1 MHQGLIFSN
10 HSHSSI
16 TDFNVAAVKNKTA
29 RQERNSM
36 NDNKSEIG
44 TIGWIDLTVDDA
56 SGIRDF
62 YSSVVGW
69 SFESHSMGDYND
81 YVMKSDNNLPV
92 AGICHK
98 LGFNSNLPSK
108 WLIYITVKN
117 LDESLNQVN
126 NFGGKI
132 IDEIRNYAEMGKYCV
147 IEDPAG
153 AVLVL
158 FEKY

>member
-1 MHQGLIFSN
+1 MS
-10 HSHSSI
+10 
-16 TDFNVAAVKNKTA
+16 
-29 RQERNSM
+29 E
-36 NDNKSEIG
+36 NKSEIG
-44 TIGWIDLTVDDA
+44 TIGWIDLTVEDA

-69 SFESHSMGDYND
+69 SFEEHSMGDYND
-81 YVMKSDNNLPV
+81 YVMKSENNLPV

-98 LGFNSNLPSK
+98 IGFNANLPSK

-117 LDESLNQVN
+117 LDQSLVQVN
-126 NFGGKI
+126 SKCGKI
-132 IDEIRNYAEMGKYCV
+132 IDEIKNYADMRKYRV